1 MSPKDPSELSWQP
14 LGAVRGEELARAW
27 VEAHW
32 AIQILAAVGYTH
44 IEAADDDGQS
54 NAGWVDGMQL
64 LVGRRIEKDPVSFVS
79 LSPARLVLGLHEPGG
94 DPLEELDCAGKTLE
108 EGYEWLSGAIARRF
122 GDGPRPL
129 TRPPYDMPAHGI
141 ATGEPFGAAT
151 ESARSDLARWLHDA
165 NLVMRDLRAKTPQ
178 ATLPRVWPHHFDM
191 GMLISLEAD
200 GDAQK
205 GRSIGIG
212 LAAADARFSEPY
224 WYVNPHP
231 APDGGLSDL
240 RHGRWNRD
248 GFEGFVLETDELL
261 AASDQESAC
270 RSFVAEAVEA
280 CRQALGG

>member
-1 MSPKDPSELSWQP
+1 
-14 LGAVRGEELARAW
+14 
-27 VEAHW
+27 
-32 AIQILAAVGYTH
+32 
-44 IEAADDDGQS
+44 
-54 NAGWVDGMQL
+54 
-64 LVGRRIEKDPVSFVS
+64 
-79 LSPARLVLGLHEPGG
+79 
-94 DPLEELDCAGKTLE
+94 
-108 EGYEWLSGAIARRF
+108 
-122 GDGPRPL
+122 
-129 TRPPYDMPAHGI
+129 
-141 ATGEPFGAAT
+141 
-151 ESARSDLARWLHDA
+151 
-165 NLVMRDLRAKTPQ
+165 
-178 ATLPRVWPHHFDM
+178 
-191 GMLISLEAD
+191 MLISLEAD

-270 RSFVAEAVEA
+270 RSFVAEAVEG